1 MEPDLASPS
10 TGASATSG
18 AGAPLNGTLE
28 DNTPAGV
35 LQVLSSQRETGAV
48 RFSGESGCTVYLHEG
63 ELYFAETAE
72 TGEDLAIAVV
82 RPGRLTADEWDRS
95 TAAGYPNETVG
106 EELISTGSVT
116 RDLLASIVLSVIY
129 DPLIQLFRAPEG
141 DFEFEPNVVH
151 WIGPYRT
158 FGVDAIVAEVRR
170 RTREADEMAP
180 VVPSLDAIVHSA
192 RTLPEDRG
200 SVNLRRDDWEVVV
213 AAAAGRTV
221 SEIAVEL
228 GRGRWSTARLVY
240 RLASVDLL
248 EVEPALEAASTS
260 FDEPRI
266 DESEAAESRWDAP
279 ASESTDPAESPW
291 GPPANETVESSD
303 SAWGAPTTETAE
315 PWDTPAA
322 DTDPNSFGEA
332 DRRLSDGP
340 PPLDAS
346 AFTAV
351 DDDTD
356 ENGHGTTGT
365 DWSSGSWDA
374 TDPAADEAPTGVGT
388 GFVDAPADEATEAD
402 DDAWGTS
409 SIDQPAPADPSWDS
423 PPSTTDDWA
432 SGDTIAA
439 PESTF
444 DATSSAW
451 GSAEPTSFTDE
462 QGAEY
467 TFEPPALHPDIA
479 KALAESTYADSA
491 TAINAMAAR
500 LGASDTDDD
509 DDDDDWDS
517 GASTG
522 GETDEFWSNDAAAGA
537 DAGTAFTWQPAAWD
551 TGVEAVPLPQREH
564 VPRDPDDE
572 SGPGGSADPEWLENL
587 YTQFMPGDAQAGT
600 KGPNSV
606 EQALGAQPAPPPKN
620 RSLRRLMKAIKR
632 L

>member
-1 MEPDLASPS
+1 
-10 TGASATSG
+10 
-18 AGAPLNGTLE
+18 LNGTLE

-95 TAAGYPNETVG
+95 TAAGYPTETVG
-106 EELISTGSVT
+106 EELIGTGSVT

-141 DFEFEPNVVH
+141 DFEFEPGVVH

-180 VVPSLDAIVHSA
+180 VVPSLDALVRSA

-213 AAAAGRTV
+213 AAAGGRTV

-248 EVEPALEAASTS
+248 EVEPADAAATTS
-260 FDEPRI
+260 FDDPRGAEP
-266 DESEAAESRWDAP
+266 AATETTWGAP
-279 ASESTDPAESPW
+279 ATETADQPYES
-291 GPPANETVESSD
+291 
-303 SAWGAPTTETAE
+303 SAWGAPATETAE
-315 PWDTPAA
+315 SWDTPAPDAQA
-322 DTDPNSFGEA
+322 DAFGDA
-332 DRRLSDGP
+332 GRRLSDGP

-346 AFTAV
+346 AFADVADET
-351 DDDTD
+351 DDGNDND
-356 ENGHGTTGT
+356 HGTSGT

-374 TDPAADEAPTGVGT
+374 TVPTIDGPT
-388 GFVDAPADEATEAD
+388 TEVAD
-402 DDAWGTS
+402 DDATAAASATETGDDGWGTAS
-409 SIDQPAPADPSWDS
+409 LNDPMPSETSWDDSPATTDGWGTGAPAE
-423 PPSTTDDWA
+423 T
-432 SGDTIAA
+432 
-439 PESTF
+439 TF
-444 DATSSAW
+444 DADSSPWAA
-451 GSAEPTSFTDE
+451 GETTSFTDE
-462 QGAEY
+462 EGAEY

-500 LGASDTDDD
+500 LGAADADDD
-509 DDDDDWDS
+509 DEDDDWDS

-522 GETDEFWSNDAAAGA
+522 GETDEFWSNETAGA
-537 DAGTAFTWQPAAWD
+537 DQGTAFTWQPAAWD
-551 TGVEAVPLPQREH
+551 AGIEATPLPQREH

-572 SGPGGSADPEWLENL
+572 SGPAGSADPEWLENL
-587 YTQFMPGDAQAGT
+587 YTQFMPGDAQAST

-606 EQALGAQPAPPPKN
+606 EQALGAQPAAAPKT